1 MIAPSSTSP
10 LASAVTLATVLPSS
24 ATTAASIP
32 AAAVAVPAGTPSQ
45 HLSQQ
50 AASVTSVVAPTG
62 PAGPAPGF
70 SSVQAATSAQLQPQS
85 QAPRQEQQQ
94 QQNFAAAV
102 QQLNGM
108 RLLTSFFILAFVVI
122 FSGAPFDEFF

>member
-1 MIAPSSTSP
+1 MKSSFYINYSYLQVIAPSSTSP

-24 ATTAASIP
+24 ASTAASIP

-94 QQNFAAAV
+94 QQQNFAAAV

-108 RLLTSFFILAFVVI
+108 LNSIAGGR
-122 FSGAPFDEFF
+122 